1 MAIDTIGTNAIAN
14 DAVTAAKIPA
24 GAVDADITTLPDGS
38 VSTAKLAD
46 NAVTG
51 AKLYAK
57 NLGRRNILIN
67 GAMRVHQRG
76 TTGQPVG
83 GYGYGCDRWRGYNS
97 GTARYDVVQESI
109 TDLAQ
114 FNSCYKLTVTTAQ
127 SSYGSDIS
135 VPIEQSIEG
144 TNTARLSF
152 GTSNAQTVTVSFY
165 VKSSVTGD
173 FACAL
178 FNGSPITRSIVQ
190 NWTVN
195 SANTW
200 ERKTLTFAGD
210 TSGTWRT
217 DKLVGMYVALASIGG
232 SSGTARA
239 SAANTWEA
247 GYKNHL
253 ANSTNLFATNSAT
266 MRFTGIQ
273 IEVGD
278 TATDFEH
285 LPYVEDLQ
293 LSERYF
299 QLLRA
304 GSVGTAENGSR
315 ASFGHR
321 CQTEMRNPPTISL
334 DATRGHLNQPQGGP
348 NQKTTMNNVFWG
360 VTQSEHG
367 GFLVIDTSDSWMTT
381 GRLIF
386 TAGTTG
392 MVKFDAEL

>member
-24 GAVDADITTLPDGS
+24 GAVDADITAIPDGS

-51 AKLYAK
+51 AKLFSE
-57 NLGRRNILIN
+57 NLGRRNLLIN
-67 GAMRVHQRG
+67 GSMRVHQRG

-97 GTARYDVVQESI
+97 GTARYDVVREDV
-109 TDLAQ
+109 TDLAT
-114 FNSCYKLTVTTAQ
+114 FHSCYKLTVTTAQ

-135 VPIEQSIEG
+135 VGCEQSIEG
-144 TNTARLSF
+144 TNAARLSF
-152 GTSNAQTVTVSFY
+152 GTSNAQTITVSFY

-173 FACAL
+173 FACAI
-178 FNGSPITRSIVQ
+178 FNGNPIDRSIVQ

-217 DKLVGMYVALASIGG
+217 DSLAGMYIALASIGG

-253 ANSTNLFATNSAT
+253 ANSTNIFATNSAT

-273 IEVGD
+273 IEIGD
-278 TATDFEH
+278 AATPFEH
-285 LPYVEDLQ
+285 FSFGEDLR
-293 LSERYF
+293 LCERYYQEYECCAQEWIYNEGNAATHKWWQSF
-299 QLLRA
+299 ISTPMRGTPTTSLSSGFLGGA
-304 GSVGTAENGSR
+304 AIGSTVSSLSREGISKNRISWRVTLAGTAGNG
-315 ASFGHR
+315 
-321 CQTEMRNPPTISL
+321 
-334 DATRGHLNQPQGGP
+334 
-348 NQKTTMNNVFWG
+348 NNVYH
-360 VTQSEHG
+360 T
-367 GFLVIDTSDSWMTT
+367 DSFNGDKVLM
-381 GRLIF
+381 
-386 TAGTTG
+386 
-392 MVKFDAEL
+392 DAEI

>member
-1 MAIDTIGTNAIAN
+1 MSIIKVKGR
-14 DAVTAAKIPA
+14 
-24 GAVDADITTLPDGS
+24 GAE
-38 VSTAKLAD
+38 
-46 NAVTG
+46 
-51 AKLYAK
+51 
-57 NLGRRNILIN
+57 NLGHRNILIN
-67 GAMRVHQRG
+67 GALRVHQRG
-76 TTGQPVG
+76 STGQPVG

-127 SSYGSDIS
+127 SSYGTDIS

-144 TNTARLSF
+144 TNSARLSF

-173 FACAL
+173 FSCAL

-217 DKLVGMYVALASIGG
+217 DNLVGMYIALASIGG

-253 ANSTNLFATNSAT
+253 ANSTNIFATNSAT

-278 TATDFEH
+278 AATDFEH
-285 LPYVEDLQ
+285 RSYAEDLA
-293 LSERYF
+293 LCHRYYVKDDIG
-299 QLLRA
+299 QIHGYVIRQSDNLKRA
-304 GSVGTAENGSR
+304 NIQFPQTMR
-315 ASFGHR
+315 ADPSITLVDSHSDGQSFGTTLIGTR
-321 CQTEMRNPPTISL
+321 GFLQYMASI
-334 DATRGHLNQPQGGP
+334 DATVQNI
-348 NQKTTMNNVFWG
+348 KIY
-360 VTQSEHG
+360 S
-367 GFLVIDTSDSWMTT
+367 
-381 GRLIF
+381 
-386 TAGTTG
+386 A
-392 MVKFDAEL
+392 DAEL